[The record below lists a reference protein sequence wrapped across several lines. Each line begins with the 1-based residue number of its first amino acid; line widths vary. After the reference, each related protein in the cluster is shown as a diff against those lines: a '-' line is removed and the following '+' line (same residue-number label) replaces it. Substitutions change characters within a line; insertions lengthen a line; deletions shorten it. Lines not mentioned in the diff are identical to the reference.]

1 MDFGKKM
8 VGVVMGLLIAGLL
21 IAYLLPV
28 AIEAIIDVETE
39 SWGQESELWSLIPL
53 FLVLVPVIALVGYV
67 WKTL

>member
-28 AIEAIIDVETE
+28 AIEAIIDVDTA

-53 FLVLVPVIALVGYV
+53 FLVLVPIIALVGYV

>member
-21 IAYLLPV
+21 VAYLLPV
-28 AIEAIIDVETE
+28 AIEAIVDVDTAT
-39 SWGQESELWSLIPL
+39 WGQESELWDLIPL
-53 FLVLVPVIALVGYV
+53 FLVLVPIIALIGYV